1 MDDELTVRGQVCF
14 ALYAA
19 SRAITDV
26 YRPVLDELGLT
37 YPQYL
42 VLIALG
48 ERPDE
53 PSTVGQLG
61 ATLQLDSGTLSP
73 LLKRLEL
80 AGLVSRRRS
89 ERDERVVEVSLTA
102 RGRDLRARCATVP
115 RQLAEATG
123 LPVTELVDLRDRLHQ
138 LTRAIQPRE

>member
-19 SRAITDV
+19 SRAVTDL
-26 YRPVLDELGLT
+26 YRPVLDQLGLT

-42 VLIALG
+42 VLLALG

-61 ATLQLDSGTLSP
+61 TALRLDSGTLSP

-80 AGLVSRRRS
+80 AGLVGRRRS
-89 ERDERVVEVSLTA
+89 PRDERVVEVTLTG
-102 RGRDLRARCATVP
+102 RGRAVHARCATVP
-115 RQLAEATG
+115 AQLARSTG
-123 LPVTELVDLRDRLHQ
+123 LPVTELVALRDRLNE
-138 LTRAIQPRE
+138 LTEAIQPRE